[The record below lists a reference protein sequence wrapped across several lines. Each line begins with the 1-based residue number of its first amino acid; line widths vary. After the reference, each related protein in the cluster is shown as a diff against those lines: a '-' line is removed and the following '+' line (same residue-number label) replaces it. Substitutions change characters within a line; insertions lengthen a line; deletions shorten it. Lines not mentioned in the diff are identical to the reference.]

1 MYSCSGKTKK
11 GNFNFFLFKKKFYA
25 RNVTN
30 IKQNFIFCLNSL
42 SVFVLTDHSGCR
54 FALGITA
61 DTALLKDF
69 VSTAPL
75 VLFFEAIEDFVD
87 GPVLGLC
94 WLWRLVGSL
103 V

>member
-1 MYSCSGKTKK
+1 MT
-11 GNFNFFLFKKKFYA
+11 NINFFCF
-25 RNVTN
+25 
-30 IKQNFIFCLNSL
+30 FCLNSI

-54 FALGITA
+54 FDGGITA